1 MLLAL
6 AAVAPLAACGS
17 SKAPSTSTT
26 PAATPTTPAA
36 STPAPSPPTSA
47 AKKTGAHASHGRGR
61 SRANAVSD
69 RAYAL
74 VPRHGLF
81 LLGAL
86 HSSTSPALRVLGKEH
101 KVCWSVAPGLAHKT
115 AGQIDTGAPGTTDVT
130 VLGLGKVYE
139 ASGCV
144 PAKASVL
151 DDLVRYPAAYYVSV
165 DGGV

>member
-1 MLLAL
+1 
-6 AAVAPLAACGS
+6 
-17 SKAPSTSTT
+17 
-26 PAATPTTPAA
+26 
-36 STPAPSPPTSA
+36 
-47 AKKTGAHASHGRGR
+47 
-61 SRANAVSD
+61 
-69 RAYAL
+69 
-74 VPRHGLF
+74 

-101 KVCWSVAPGLAHKT
+101 KVCWSFAPGLAHKT

-151 DDLVRYPAAYYVSV
+151 HDLVRYPAAYYVSV